1 MAVETIPNA
10 RPQYSVR
17 YSDEDN
23 EWLATTPTYP
33 SLSWLAGT
41 PEEALA
47 GLQRL
52 IDEAR
57 SEIAREQAA
66 H

>member
-23 EWLATTPTYP
+23 EWVATTPTYP
-33 SLSWLAGT
+33 SLSWLAGA
-41 PEEALA
+41 PEEAVS

-52 IDEAR
+52 IDDVR
-57 SEIAREQAA
+57 KDLRREQAER
-66 H
+66 